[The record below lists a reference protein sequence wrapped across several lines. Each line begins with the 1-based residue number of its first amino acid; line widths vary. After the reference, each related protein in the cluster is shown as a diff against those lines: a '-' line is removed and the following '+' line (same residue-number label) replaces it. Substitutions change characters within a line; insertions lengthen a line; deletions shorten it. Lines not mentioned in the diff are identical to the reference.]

1 MTVDLTIRAAQ
12 ITDAAALAGL
22 MCELGYDTTE
32 AEMQRRLE
40 RILPDERYRTFVAV
54 RYLRVRGMIGTLAS
68 YSFEHNDLGGRI
80 LALVVSGDSRRSGIA
95 RQLMAAAEEDF
106 AHRKI
111 TRIAVNARF
120 ERKDAH
126 QFYELLGYRRNGF
139 RFVKVVSKIE
149 G

>member
-1 MTVDLTIRAAQ
+1 MAAKPRRVNIGGRTRRSTMTVDLTIRAAQ

-80 LALVVSGDSRRSGIA
+80 LSLVVRGGSGPSGLA
-95 RQLMAAAEEDF
+95 RQ
-106 AHRKI
+106 
-111 TRIAVNARF
+111 
-120 ERKDAH
+120 
-126 QFYELLGYRRNGF
+126 
-139 RFVKVVSKIE
+139 
-149 G
+149 